1 MVVSFLSM
9 FNRRLFHISGNSI
22 PDGLHRCTT
31 RKFNWY
37 LKSNAFASER
47 QFEDSIPIFCSAMV
61 GYTLENSAHL
71 CKNDTDKDE
80 DGEEEEEQE
89 DTVGDSTTR

>member
-1 MVVSFLSM
+1 MVVLFLSM
-9 FNRRLFHISGNSI
+9 FNWRLFHISGNSI

-71 CKNDTDKDE
+71 CKNDTDKEE